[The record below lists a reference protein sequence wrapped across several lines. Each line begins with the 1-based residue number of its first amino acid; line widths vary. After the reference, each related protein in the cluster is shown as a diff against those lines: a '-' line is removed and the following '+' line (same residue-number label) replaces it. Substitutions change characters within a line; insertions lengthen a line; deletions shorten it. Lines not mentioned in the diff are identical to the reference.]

1 MASRLREPTE
11 QELRDLAMTLAGEID
26 QRRSP
31 ITDPQTRIE
40 AANILATVVNRFST
54 DEPRRFGPS
63 PIENYGSYSD
73 VVRNARQYNA
83 WMGQHVGTTQRN
95 YDANRNFWDGAVKDF
110 FAGDLQPSAPN
121 ATHYHAD
128 FVQPSWSRSIDRVA
142 QAGPHVFYNDERFMG
157 RPLGERRPSYIM
169 AAPTLAQG
177 REDQPNPQGDLNQQE
192 LANIAPPTPAN
203 AVQMAQARKPNVPN
217 PTARPNWAQQAP
229 AVEDRTIAGFVGQQM
244 GVSPDQVVAGMIA
257 PGASARARRGVSG
270 LTPETQQRLT
280 EVGSLLPPDNQ
291 PRITSTVRDDR
302 FRTHAYGGAIDLRNR
317 DLTPFQEAQQ
327 VAALS
332 RAGFEAIGPYNA
344 TSGMP
349 PHIHVGDDP
358 RFNRAGSRFQ
368 EKARTDNPYLS
379 GTQPGSGLYSAVDG
393 GFGVSDAWFGPTA
406 PTPTRNVQPR
416 NMGDGSLDAV
426 PGLTPR
432 QDPRNITLPVAMPQ
446 PSRESM
452 VQNYGQRA
460 LQASPASLPQ
470 LSANRATPQTAAFS
484 SMQGGDYRAPIPS
497 AAPQAASGGSSANT
511 TARINQG
518 FNAALA
524 PRSMP
529 SAIARVS
536 PQGSYGTSSPQRS
549 PDQFQYAT
557 RPTPAQ
563 QPSTRMETRTREV
576 ANPAYAAWE
585 STQRASNQRSPTD
598 FQYAP
603 SGPSMS
609 AMAANYGARAL
620 QGSDPFAGAPPA
632 PPRTITERYQVSVP
646 NPVARPNMAAPT
658 PRGPQFAG
666 VPNPMARP
674 SSLPQRRSGLEQAF
688 AGFNDWIGDRLPTM
702 GGAAIGGALGG
713 PLGALVGGLGG
724 YGMQQVMGN
733 QGGNGGNNGQPM
745 NINPAPAPVQ
755 NIDNPAWSNPV
766 FGVSQT
772 VGQGNSAHDAFY
784 DSQYGAGGF
793 AW

>member
-63 PIENYGSYSD
+63 PIENYDSYSD

-83 WMGQHVGTTQRN
+83 WMGQHLDTTRRN
-95 YDANRNFWDGAVKDF
+95 YDANRDFWDEAVKDF

-128 FVQPSWSRSIDRVA
+128 FVEPSWSRAIDPVA
-142 QAGPHVFYNDERFMG
+142 QTGPHIFYNDERFMQ
-157 RPLGERRPSYIM
+157 RPLGERRPSYAM
-169 AAPTLAQG
+169 AASTLSPQ
-177 REDQPNPQGDLNQQE
+177 REGQPNPQDDLNAQE

-203 AVQMAQARKPNVPN
+203 AMQMASARTPNVPN
-217 PTARPNWAQQAP
+217 PTARPDWAQQAP
-229 AVEDRTIAGFVGQQM
+229 AIEDRTIAGFVGQQM

-280 EVGSLLPPDNQ
+280 EVGSILPPDNQ

-344 TSGMP
+344 ASGMP

-368 EKARTDNPYLS
+368 EKARTDNPYLT
-379 GTQPGSGLYSAVDG
+379 GTQPGSGLYNAVDG

-460 LQASPASLPQ
+460 LQTSPASLPQ
-470 LSANRATPQTAAFS
+470 VS
-484 SMQGGDYRAPIPS
+484 
-497 AAPQAASGGSSANT
+497 GSSSSNT

-518 FNAALA
+518 FNDALA

-529 SAIARVS
+529 SAVARVS

-557 RPTPAQ
+557 RPTPA
-563 QPSTRMETRTREV
+563 PSTRMETRTREV
-576 ANPAYAAWE
+576 ANPAYTAWE

-603 SGPSMS
+603 QGPSMS
-609 AMAANYGARAL
+609 TMAANYGARAL
-620 QGSDPFAGAPPA
+620 QGSDPFASAAPA
-632 PPRTITERYQVSVP
+632 PPQTITERYQVSVP

-674 SSLPQRRSGLEQAF
+674 SSLPQRRGGLEQAF
-688 AGFNDWIGDRLPTM
+688 AGFNDWVGDRLPTL

-733 QGGNGGNNGQPM
+733 QGGNNGQPM

-755 NIDNPAWSNPV
+755 NINNPAWHDPI

-772 VGQGNSAHDAFY
+772 VGQGDSAHDAFY
-784 DSQYGAGGF
+784 DSQYGSGGF